1 MDKLISQ
8 ETTIRDLRGIKDML
22 VAAGDPFLASVMNRA
37 IGCVENQPAAAEDL
51 WTLATSSPKEKGCYI
66 VTVNH
71 WLDGKP
77 VVREAF
83 WNGADW
89 LSCEKRCEITQRV
102 THWMPLPQP
111 AMYRLVK

>member
-8 ETTIRDLRGIKDML
+8 EKTIRDLRGIKDML

-37 IGCVENQPAAAEDL
+37 IACVENQPSAEEPL
-51 WTLATSSPKEKGCYI
+51 WALATSSPKEKGCYI

-77 VVREAF
+77 VVREAY
-83 WNGADW
+83 WNGCDW
-89 LSCEKRCEITQRV
+89 LSCEKKQEITPRV
-102 THWMPLPQP
+102 THWMHLPKLP
-111 AMYRLVK
+111 KEDSNG